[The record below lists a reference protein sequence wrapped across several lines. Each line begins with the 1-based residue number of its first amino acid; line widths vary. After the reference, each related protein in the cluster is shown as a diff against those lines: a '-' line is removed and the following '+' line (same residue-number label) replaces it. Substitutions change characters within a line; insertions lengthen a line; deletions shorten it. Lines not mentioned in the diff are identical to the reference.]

1 MIDIQFKECCHTCP
15 NIDVDY
21 EQTRGFGEVVTVIG
35 CKHACVCGLYGS
47 EEESPPEDVVVKGF
61 TDADS

>member
-1 MIDIQFKECCHTCP
+1 MIDIQFKQCCGACS

-35 CKHACVCGLYGS
+35 CSHACVCADYNAEEP
-47 EEESPPEDVVVKGF
+47 EEESPPRENSERVL
-61 TDADS
+61 SC